1 MNKFRFLIYKDFL
14 LLVRD
19 KAGLAMMF
27 LMPMLLVIIMT
38 YLQDSTYHAVHE
50 SHIPLLLL
58 NHDTD
63 SLGATIEKQIGQSGI
78 FDVHKTINGMP
89 LTEEELIKAVAKG
102 DYRVGIIV
110 PEHATVHIRKN
121 VKRYVMGAFNGK
133 SLSSVVDSVQVAI
146 YLDPVIKSS
155 FRTTLMSTLREY
167 AVRTESDFLFNEII
181 TEVNRLAPIA
191 VADIQLARN
200 QMKFKE
206 QYASIGHPDKMPNS
220 VQHNVPAWSMF
231 AIFFITISLS
241 GNIIKEREDGS
252 YTRLRG
258 MPCPYAFYLFSKIA
272 VYFGVCLLQFVVL
285 MLLGIL
291 IFPWL
296 VLPALD
302 LGIDYF
308 ALALMCISSA
318 LAAIGYGIL
327 IGKVAA
333 THQQAAI
340 FASISVVIMSAIGG
354 IWIPVFVMPHVMQL
368 LSRISP
374 LNWGLEGFYAIF
386 VREGNWT
393 SVLPE
398 CIASLLFFG
407 LCIGAAIWYNKRK
420 RIDL

>member
-1 MNKFRFLIYKDFL
+1 MNKFRFLIYKDVL
-14 LLVRD
+14 LLLRD

-27 LMPMLLVIIMT
+27 LMPLLLVVIMT
-38 YLQDSTYHAVHE
+38 VLQDSTFQAVHE

-63 SLGATIEKQIGQSGI
+63 SLGATIEKQIAQAGI
-78 FDVHKTINGMP
+78 FDVHKTINGQP
-89 LTEEELIKAVAKG
+89 VTEEELVKAVAKG
-102 DYRVGIIV
+102 DYMVGIVV
-110 PEHATVHIRKN
+110 PKHATMHIRKN
-121 VKRYVMGAFNGK
+121 VKRYVVGAFNGK
-133 SLSSVVDSVQVAI
+133 ALSSSVDSVQVAI

-167 AVRTESDFLFNEII
+167 AVRTESDFIFNEII
-181 TEVNRLAPIA
+181 AEVNRLAPVS

-200 QMKFKE
+200 QVKFKE
-206 QYASIGHPDKMPNS
+206 QYASLDNPDKMPNS

-252 YTRLRG
+252 YTRLRV
-258 MPCPYAFYLFSKIA
+258 MPCPYAFYLSGKIA
-272 VYFGVCLLQFVVL
+272 VYFCVCLLQFAAL
-285 MLLGIL
+285 MLLGIF
-291 IFPWL
+291 IFPWFG
-296 VLPALD
+296 LPALD

-308 ALALMCISSA
+308 ALLLMCVSSA

-340 FASISVVIMSAIGG
+340 FASISVVIMAAIGG
-354 IWIPVFVMPHVMQL
+354 VWIPVFVMPHVMQL

-374 LNWGLEGFYAIF
+374 LNWGLEGFYTIF
-386 VREGNWT
+386 VREGIWT
-393 SVLPE
+393 SILPE
-398 CIASLLFFG
+398 CTALLLFFG
-407 LCIGAAIWYNKRK
+407 VCIGAAIWYNKRK